1 MAHDGS
7 DWGMMD
13 QAGRGPKQAAG
24 VLVARCVS
32 PGCGAQSSLSGPEW
46 AEAGGTLPLR
56 AFETRLRCACGA
68 RRVRLE
74 PGVGAPPPVNPA
86 IYRFR

>member
-7 DWGMMD
+7 DWGLME
-13 QAGRGPKQAAG
+13 KAARAAPPPTN
-24 VLVARCVS
+24 VLVARCLS
-32 PGCGAQSSLSGPEW
+32 APCGAQSAFDIAEW
-46 AEAGGTLPLR
+46 LGTANELPLR
-56 AFETRLRCACGA
+56 AFEARLRCTCGA

-74 PGVGAPPPVNPA
+74 PAAGEPPPVNPA

>member
-7 DWGMMD
+7 DWGLME
-13 QAGRGPKQAAG
+13 QAAKAAAPPAG
-24 VLVARCVS
+24 VMVARCAS
-32 PGCGAQSSLSGPEW
+32 ATCGAASALDVAEW
-46 AEAGGTLPLR
+46 LGDGLPLR
-56 AFETRLRCACGA
+56 AFEARLRCACGG

-74 PGVGAPPPVNPA
+74 PAAGDIPPVNPA